1 VNLPIVSALD
11 RTALAGL
18 YRGGWD
24 PPADVTQRVSQIIAD
39 VRKRGD
45 AALVDYTR
53 RFDDRAYDLSKLRV
67 PIPMFEQA
75 RALVPHEIVEGLAL
89 ARERVED
96 FHRRQLQ
103 AGVEYADADGTQY
116 ALRHQALDSIA
127 AYVPGGTAAL
137 PSSVIMNVVPAKVA
151 GVSRIIV
158 LTPPQ
163 RDGKIAPA
171 VLFACWLCDVDEL
184 YAVGGAQAIAAAAY
198 GTESIEC
205 VDKIVG
211 PGNVWVTEAKRQVY
225 GACAIDGLAGPSEV
239 LVVADASANVEFVVG
254 ELLAQAEHDP
264 LARVAVVSESREVLD
279 ACAKQIADLDVA
291 SLPRGEII
299 ASVLERNTYLIHA
312 TKRKHIFKVISKF
325 CPEHLSLQVQD
336 PQEYLPLVRHAGAVF
351 VGAQTPVACG
361 DYIAGTNHVL
371 PTSGAARFSSGLRT
385 EDFMRM
391 FSVVE
396 YSAERMA
403 SDAPVLEALA
413 KFEGLEQHA
422 GTAVLRREVLRQ
434 TQGPSTHPCAEVS
447 KHQDDTV
454 GGQDDSGS
462 EV

>member
-1 VNLPIVSALD
+1 MTLSIVSALD
-11 RTALAGL
+11 RQALAGL
-18 YRGGWD
+18 YQGGWN
-24 PPADVTQRVSQIIAD
+24 PPADVTKRVADIVAD

-45 AALVDYTR
+45 AALVEYTR
-53 RFDDRAYDLSKLRV
+53 RFDDPAYDISKLRV

-89 ARERVED
+89 ARERVEQ
-96 FHRRQLQ
+96 FHRRQLH
-103 AGVEYADADGTQY
+103 GDVEYADDDGTQY
-116 ALRHQALDSIA
+116 ALRYRALDSIA

-198 GTESIEC
+198 GTESIVR

-239 LVVADASANVEFVVG
+239 LVVADEAANVDFVVG

-264 LARVAVVSESREVLD
+264 LARVAVVSESRELLE
-279 ACAKQIADLDVA
+279 ACAKQLADLDVKA
-291 SLPRGEII
+291 LRRGEII
-299 ASVLERNTYLIHA
+299 ASVLEHNTYLIHA
-312 TKRKHIFKVISKF
+312 SKHKQVFKVIDRF
-325 CPEHLSLQVQD
+325 CPEHLSLQVRQ
-336 PQEYLPLVRHAGAVF
+336 PQEYLPRIRHAGAIF
-351 VGAQTPVACG
+351 VGGQTPVACG

-371 PTSGAARFSSGLRT
+371 PTSGAARFSSGLHT
-385 EDFMRM
+385 DDFMRTY
-391 FSVVE
+391 SVVE
-396 YSAERMA
+396 NSAQRMA
-403 SDAPVLEALA
+403 SDAPTLAALA
-413 KFEGLEQHA
+413 EFEGLSQHA
-422 GTAVLRREVLRQ
+422 RTAALRAAQDEAPQGDTREV
-434 TQGPSTHPCAEVS
+434 
-447 KHQDDTV
+447 
-454 GGQDDSGS
+454 
-462 EV
+462 

>member
-1 VNLPIVSALD
+1 
-11 RTALAGL
+11 
-18 YRGGWD
+18 
-24 PPADVTQRVSQIIAD
+24 
-39 VRKRGD
+39 
-45 AALVDYTR
+45 
-53 RFDDRAYDLSKLRV
+53 
-67 PIPMFEQA
+67 MFEQA

-89 ARERVED
+89 ARERVAD

-103 AGVEYADADGTQY
+103 PDLDYADEDGSRY
-116 ALRHQALDSIA
+116 ELRSRALESIA

-137 PSSVIMNVVPAKVA
+137 PSSVIMSVVPAKIA
-151 GVSRIIV
+151 GVSRTIV

-198 GTESIEC
+198 GTESIAR

-211 PGNVWVTEAKRQVY
+211 PGNVWVTEAKRQVF

-239 LVVADASANVEFVVG
+239 LVVADESANVDFVVG

-264 LARVAVVSESREVLD
+264 LARVAVVSQSGELLEECARRLNELD
-279 ACAKQIADLDVA
+279 AK

-312 TKRKHIFKVISKF
+312 QKHKHVFKVIERF
-325 CPEHLSLQVQD
+325 CPEHLSLQVNN
-336 PQEYLPLVRHAGAVF
+336 PQEYLPFIRRAGAVF
-351 VGAQTPVACG
+351 VGDQTPVACG
-361 DYIAGTNHVL
+361 DYIAGSNHVL

-385 EDFMRM
+385 ADFLRT
-391 FSVVE
+391 FSVVQN
-396 YSAERMA
+396 SPQRMA
-403 SDAPVLEALA
+403 DDAKTLAALA
-413 KFEGLEQHA
+413 EFEGLPQHA
-422 GTAVLRREVLRQ
+422 KTAAMRLDDARR
-434 TQGPSTHPCAEVS
+434 PSIP
-447 KHQDDTV
+447 QDDMK
-454 GGQDDSGS
+454 S

>member
-1 VNLPIVSALD
+1 MTLSVVKALD
-11 RTALAGL
+11 RQALADL
-18 YRGGWD
+18 YRGGWN
-24 PPADVTQRVSQIIAD
+24 PPADVGARVAQIIAD
-39 VRKRGD
+39 VRTRGD
-45 AALVDYTR
+45 AALIDYTR
-53 RFDDRAYDLSKLRV
+53 QFDDPAYDISKLRV

-75 RALVPHEIVEGLAL
+75 RSLVPHEIVEGLAL
-89 ARERVED
+89 ARERVES

-103 AGVEYADADGTQY
+103 PELEYTDEDGTRY
-116 ALRHQALDSIA
+116 ALRSQPLDSVA

-137 PSSVIMNVVPAKVA
+137 PSSVIMSVVPAKVA
-151 GVSRIIV
+151 GVSRTIV

-198 GTESIEC
+198 GTESIGR

-239 LVVADASANVEFVVG
+239 LVVADESANVDFIVG

-264 LARVAVVSESREVLD
+264 LARVAVVSESSGLLEECARRLKDLD
-279 ACAKQIADLDVA
+279 AAR
-291 SLPRGEII
+291 LPRGEII
-299 ASVLERNTYLIHA
+299 AAVLERNAYLIHA
-312 TKRKHIFKVISKF
+312 QKRKHVFKVIERF
-325 CPEHLSLQVQD
+325 CPEHLSLQVRD
-336 PQEYLPLVRHAGAVF
+336 AQEYLPHIRRAGAVF
-351 VGAQTPVACG
+351 VGGQTPVACG

-385 EDFMRM
+385 ADFLRT

-396 YSAERMA
+396 NSPARMA
-403 SDAPVLEALA
+403 DDAKTLALLA
-413 KFEGLEQHA
+413 EFEGLPQHA
-422 GTAVLRREVLRQ
+422 RTATMRL
-434 TQGPSTHPCAEVS
+434 G
-447 KHQDDTV
+447 
-454 GGQDDSGS
+454 DSIS

>member
-1 VNLPIVSALD
+1 VNVPIVSALD
-11 RTALAGL
+11 RQALASL
-18 YRGGWD
+18 YKGGWD
-24 PPADVTQRVSQIIAD
+24 PPADVTARVGQIVAD

-53 RFDDRAYDLSKLRV
+53 RFDDPSYDISKLRV

-75 RALVPHEIVEGLAL
+75 RSLVPHEIVEGLAL
-89 ARERVED
+89 ARARVED
-96 FHRRQLQ
+96 FHRRQLH
-103 AGVEYADADGTQY
+103 GDVDYADEDGTRY
-116 ALRHQALDSIA
+116 ALRYRALDSIA

-163 RDGKIAPA
+163 RDGRIAPA

-198 GTESIEC
+198 GTESIVR

-225 GACAIDGLAGPSEV
+225 GACAVDGLAGPSEV
-239 LVVADASANVEFVVG
+239 LVVADESANAEFVVG

-264 LARVAVVSESREVLD
+264 LARVAVVSQSRDLLE
-279 ACAKQIADLDVA
+279 ACAKQIADLDVQA
-291 SLPRGEII
+291 LPRGEII
-299 ASVLERNTYLIHA
+299 ASVLERNTYLVHA
-312 TKRKHIFKVISKF
+312 VKHKHIFKVIDRF
-325 CPEHLSLQVQD
+325 CPEHLSLQVAD
-336 PQEYLPLVRHAGAVF
+336 PQNYLPLIRHAGAVF
-351 VGAQTPVACG
+351 VGGQTPVACG

-371 PTSGAARFSSGLRT
+371 PTSGAARFSSGLHT
-385 EDFMRM
+385 DDFMRT

-396 YSAERMA
+396 NSAERMA
-403 SDAPVLEALA
+403 ADAGVLAALA
-413 KFEGLEQHA
+413 EYEGLEQHA
-422 GTAVLRREVLRQ
+422 NTARMRALRQ
-434 TQGPSTHPCAEVS
+434 P
-447 KHQDDTV
+447 
-454 GGQDDSGS
+454 QDDSGS
-462 EV
+462 SEI

>member
-1 VNLPIVSALD
+1 MNLPIVNALD
-11 RTALAGL
+11 RHALSGL
-18 YRGGWD
+18 FRGGWEA
-24 PPADVTQRVSQIIAD
+24 PADVTARVAQIVAD

-53 RFDDRAYDLSKLRV
+53 RFDDASYDISKLRV

-89 ARERVED
+89 ARERVEQ
-96 FHRRQLQ
+96 FHRRQLH
-103 AGVEYADADGTQY
+103 GDVDYTDDDGTRY
-116 ALRHQALDSIA
+116 ALRYQALDSIA

-198 GTESIEC
+198 GTESIAR

-239 LVVADASANVEFVVG
+239 LVVADASANVDFVVG
-254 ELLAQAEHDP
+254 ELLAQAEHDA
-264 LARVAVVSESREVLD
+264 LARVAVVSQSRELLE
-279 ACAKQIADLDVA
+279 ACAAQIAELDVA
-291 SLPRGEII
+291 ALPRGEII
-299 ASVLERNTYLIHA
+299 AAVLEHNAYLIHA
-312 TKRKHIFKVISKF
+312 TKPKHVFKVIRRF
-325 CPEHLSLQVQD
+325 CPEHLSLQVED
-336 PQEYLPLVRHAGAVF
+336 PQAYLPFVRHAGAVF

-371 PTSGAARFSSGLRT
+371 PTSGAARFSSGLHT
-385 EDFMRM
+385 DDFMRT
-391 FSVVE
+391 FSVVQN
-396 YSAERMA
+396 SADRMA
-403 SDAPVLEALA
+403 ADARTLAALA
-413 KFEGLEQHA
+413 EFEGLPQHA
-422 GTAVLRREVLRQ
+422 RTARLR
-434 TQGPSTHPCAEVS
+434 A
-447 KHQDDTV
+447 
-454 GGQDDSGS
+454 GS
-462 EV
+462 